1 MLARTNAFVVQH
13 SYRAV
18 GLSPPSAPAYLLAVD
33 RNTQQWVQ
41 GNQERHEVEGDTHIK
56 CVVHDSADDKRHE
69 AYLKT
74 KESYKR
80 VTQLIQRVTLL
91 TGHQNCM
98 DVRFQF
104 PVEFLKMDKKHTEKK
119 G

>member
-1 MLARTNAFVVQH
+1 M
-13 SYRAV
+13 

-33 RNTQQWVQ
+33 RNAQQWVQ

-74 KESYKR
+74 KQESYSAD
-80 VTQLIQRVTLL
+80 T
-91 TGHQNCM
+91 
-98 DVRFQF
+98 
-104 PVEFLKMDKKHTEKK
+104 K
-119 G
+119 GYTPHWSSELHGCAFSVPC